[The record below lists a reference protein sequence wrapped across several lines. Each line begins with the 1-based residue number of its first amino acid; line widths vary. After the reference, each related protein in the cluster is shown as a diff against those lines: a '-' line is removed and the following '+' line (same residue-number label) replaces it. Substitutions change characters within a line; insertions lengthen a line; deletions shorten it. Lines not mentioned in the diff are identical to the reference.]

1 MCDIFLTD
9 RVEDIQEEKTP
20 HYALFGEGIGL

>member
-9 RVEDIQEEKTP
+9 RVDIQEEKTP